1 MNLNELI
8 GVKRYRDHDLQ
19 QLIHAFSTE
28 SGYEL
33 ISRGRM
39 AYAFGAPGKNEV
51 LKVWQRDT
59 AYEHFVELAH
69 EWHRNKHVPRFF
81 TPVKEL
87 TIHGLRLKYVRM
99 ERLEEVD
106 SFTLDG
112 QSYSTQS
119 LTEGL
124 TDTLNFDLDKQ
135 LEEVEAYMQQL
146 NSSGHELRFYL
157 QTAVSLIYEMVE
169 YGAQDD
175 LKSSNLLKRAD
186 GTAVITDPGAF
197 GEELEL
203 AALEDDNLVDLLIS
217 TKQ

>member
-1 MNLNELI
+1 MNLFELI
-8 GVKRYRDHDLQ
+8 GIKRYQDHDLK
-19 QLIHAFSTE
+19 QLIQAFSTE
-28 SGYEL
+28 GGYEL

-39 AYAFGAPGKNEV
+39 AYAFCASGRNEV
-51 LKVWQRDT
+51 LKVWRKDT

-69 EWHRNKHVPRFF
+69 AWHRNKHVPRFF

-87 TIHGLRLKYVRM
+87 TIHNIKLKYVRM

-106 SFTLDG
+106 SFKLDG
-112 QSYSTQS
+112 RSYTALS

-124 TDTLNFDLDKQ
+124 TDTLNFDPNEQ
-135 LEEVEAYMQQL
+135 LEEVEAYMKTLQ
-146 NSSGHELRFYL
+146 SSGPELRFYL

-175 LKSSNLLKRAD
+175 LKANNVLKRSD

-197 GEELEL
+197 SEELDL
-203 AALEDDNLVDLLIS
+203 ADLEDADLATQLA